1 MRRWTELSM
10 LLFLITAAGFL
21 SPAARPQDN
30 AAPPIPRQD
39 NARQVD
45 NGGWITLF
53 DGKNLDNWHAIGN
66 ANWKLLDGAVQADQG
81 SGFLVSNK
89 SYSDFQV
96 RAEFWVDADANSGV
110 FLRCSDPQHVTSA
123 NAYEVNIYD
132 KNLEYGTGAIVDL
145 VKPSTNLKAAGRW
158 NTYEITAKGPHFTI
172 ILNGAKTAELD
183 DTKHPQGPIALQYS
197 AGLVKF
203 RSVQIKPLTNTP

>member
-1 MRRWTELSM
+1 METDS
-10 LLFLITAAGFL
+10 TAL
-21 SPAARPQDN
+21 
-30 AAPPIPRQD
+30 
-39 NARQVD
+39 
-45 NGGWITLF
+45 
-53 DGKNLDNWHAIGN
+53 
-66 ANWKLLDGAVQADQG
+66 VQAHQG

-89 SYSDFQV
+89 SYADFQV
-96 RAEFWVDADANSGV
+96 RAQFSVDADANSGV

-145 VKPSTNLKAAGRW
+145 VKPSANIKAAGRW

-183 DTKHPQGPIALQYS
+183 VTKHPQGPIALQYS

-203 RSVQIKPLTNTP
+203 RSVQIQPLINTPLESNECHSVVARIASVPLALLPAAFAETDPYARCFADPPKFNPLPVPVPRLCVFRR